1 MGALILCYH
10 HINYGERI
18 NPEIFEENLI
28 TLKKYKFSP
37 VKLIDIR
44 EYIVNAKKLPKR
56 SVHIT
61 FDDGYA
67 DNFIYAYPLLKK
79 YGFFATEFIIANR
92 VVSGKKRANFD
103 ELKSMNLTHTI
114 DQMLKDSEYLSW
126 EEVGEMSRS
135 GIFEIGSHSL
145 NHNACFSSAVI
156 RKFNNGNPGEWFYS
170 YAQDRRLGIPVYE
183 KKWECAADCLR
194 DDLKLRDYL
203 ADCAKDNGGVFF
215 FMHSNYKRILFKKYR
230 EYVRKHK
237 LNMHFEERGKRIS
250 KIKREVADSKQF
262 IEDKINRSVNFFCY
276 PWGDYDELSKNEIQK
291 AGYLGSLTLNVGLN
305 NKKVDPYLMKR
316 VEVRGKKNWLKNR
329 IKIYGSE
336 MFSSVYSKI
345 YHKI

>member
-37 VKLIDIR
+37 VKLTDIR
-44 EYIVNAKKLPKR
+44 EYIVSGKKLPKR

-126 EEVGEMSRS
+126 EEIDEMSQS

-145 NHNACFSSAVI
+145 NHSACFSSDRI
-156 RKFNNGNPGEWFYS
+156 RKFNNGDYNRWFYS
-170 YAQDRRLGIPVYE
+170 YAQDKRLGIPVYE
-183 KKWECAADCLR
+183 KKWECAADCLH

-203 ADCAKDNGGVFF
+203 AGYVKDNGGVFF

-230 EYVRKHK
+230 EYVRRHK
-237 LNMHFEERGKRIS
+237 LNMHFEERDKRIS
-250 KIKREVADSKQF
+250 KIKQEIADSKQF
-262 IEDKINRSVNFFCY
+262 IEDKISKRVNFFCY
-276 PWGDYDELSKNEIQK
+276 PWGDYDDLSKNEIQK

-305 NKKVDPYLMKR
+305 NKKTDPYLMKR

-329 IKIYGSE
+329 IKIYRSE

>member
-18 NPEIFEENLI
+18 DPEIFEENLI
-28 TLKKYKFSP
+28 TLKKHNFSP
-37 VKLIDIR
+37 VKLVDIY
-44 EYIVNAKKLPKR
+44 EHIVNGKKIPKK

-92 VVSGKKRANFD
+92 IVSGRKRANYD

-114 DQMLKDSEYLSW
+114 GQMLKDSQYLSW
-126 EEVGEMSRS
+126 EEISEMSQS

-145 NHNACFSSAVI
+145 NHNACFSSDKM
-156 RKFNNGNPGEWFYS
+156 RKFNNGDAGSWFYT
-170 YAQDRRLGIPVYE
+170 YAQDKRLGIPVYE

-203 ADCAKDNGGVFF
+203 ADYVKSKGGVFF
-215 FMHSNYKRILFKKYR
+215 VKHSNYKRILFKKCR

-237 LNMHFEERGKRIS
+237 LNMHFEERGKRIL
-250 KIKREVADSKQF
+250 KIKHEIADSKQF
-262 IEDKINRSVNFFCY
+262 IEDKLNENVKFFCY
-276 PWGDYDELSKNEIQK
+276 PWGDYDELSKNAIQK
-291 AGYLGSLTLNVGLN
+291 SGYFGALTLNVGLN
-305 NKKVDPYLMKR
+305 NRKTDPYLMKR
-316 VEVRGKKNWLKNR
+316 VEVRGKKNWLKKR
-329 IKIYGSE
+329 LKIYGNKI
-336 MFSSVYSKI
+336 MSSVYSKI